1 MTSSPTPNATS
12 SPASAFGPTP
22 AGVSAPHIRDRTYW
36 VAHANSYGRK
46 SRGKGRSTVGYRATA
61 ESDRSAGR
69 LGHPDHQG
77 RKDTPGKTAQRNGTD
92 RVDQLPRQAYLC
104 GWPTP
109 LATDGD
115 KADATLPVVLKRI
128 EQMGHMAAF
137 MRAECSA
144 EHICTPPGIDL
155 SSH

>member
-1 MTSSPTPNATS
+1 MDANRGAKDARPWDTGRPLNQIAALASWVTPTT
-12 SPASAFGPTP
+12 
-22 AGVSAPHIRDRTYW
+22 RDW
-36 VAHANSYGRK
+36 
-46 SRGKGRSTVGYRATA
+46 
-61 ESDRSAGR
+61 
-69 LGHPDHQG
+69 
-77 RKDTPGKTAQRNGTD
+77 KDTPGMTAQRDGTD